1 MYGRETPDELDFADV
16 WESTYTNF
24 ICPEYFYHFFF
35 CGIIYS
41 FETEVFFQFKLL
53 SGLSII
59 LMKKVLFLH
68 YLEENTL

>member
-41 FETEVFFQFKLL
+41 FETEV
-53 SGLSII
+53 
-59 LMKKVLFLH
+59 
-68 YLEENTL
+68 Y